1 MNTSTLSRRTFLRG
15 VGVCV
20 GLPFLEAMA
29 SGASEAGTPVKPPL
43 RLGWVYFPNGM
54 VRDFWTPEGE
64 GRDFRF
70 NKSNAPLEAVREDIT
85 LITNLAHD
93 KARPNGDGPGAHARD
108 GATYL
113 TGVQAKKTGGKDV
126 YLGISIDQVIA
137 RDLGR
142 QTRLPSLELGTE
154 PARTEGR
161 CDSGYSC
168 IYTSNISWRSPTQPS
183 GVEISPRRAF
193 DRLFGVPGEEGA
205 AFRARSLDRRSVLD
219 FVTSETTR
227 LKSQLGAADRRKL
240 AEYLDSVRTIEKQ
253 IAQAEA
259 MPPLNVPPEHRPA
272 EEYPADF
279 LTHIRLMYDLIALA
293 WQMDATRVFTFMF
306 ANSQTN
312 RVYDNLGIRSGH
324 HQLTHSTGQ
333 EKELQKIDEF
343 TVAEFARFIAKLKS
357 IPEGTGTLLDHCL
370 VTLGSGMG
378 DGRIH
383 DHHEIPTVVAGHAGG
398 TVPGGRLLKLR
409 QETPM
414 CNLFVTQAKLAG
426 LRLAKFGDSTGEL
439 TELVN

>member
-1 MNTSTLSRRTFLRG
+1 MNQLTLSRRTFLRG
-15 VGVCV
+15 MGVAV
-20 GLPFLEAMA
+20 GLPLLEAMLPGGYA
-29 SGASEAGTPVKPPL
+29 AAATTPAPL

-64 GRDFRF
+64 GRDFKF
-70 NKSNAPLEAVREDIT
+70 NKSNAPLAGVREHVT
-85 LITNLAHD
+85 LISHLAHD
-93 KARPNGDGPGAHARD
+93 KARPNGDGNGAHARE

-113 TGVQAKKTGGKDV
+113 TGAQAKKTGGKDV
-126 YLGISIDQVIA
+126 YLGVSIDQVVAKQIG
-137 RDLGR
+137 RD
-142 QTRLPSLELGTE
+142 TRLPSLELGTE

-168 IYTSNISWRSPTQPS
+168 IYLSNISWRSPTQPS

-205 AFRARSLDRRSVLD
+205 AFRARAADRRSVLD
-219 FVTSETTR
+219 FVAEDTKR
-227 LKSQLGAADRRKL
+227 LTVQLGASDRRKL
-240 AEYLDSVRTIEKQ
+240 TEYLESVRAIEKQ
-253 IAQAEA
+253 IAQAESA
-259 MPPLNVPPEHRPA
+259 PPVPVAADQRPA
-272 EEYPADF
+272 SEMPADF
-279 LTHIRLMYDLIALA
+279 VTHVRLMYDLMVLA
-293 WQMDATRVFTFMF
+293 WQTDVTRVITFMF

-312 RVYDNLGIRSGH
+312 RVYENLGVRSGH

-333 EKELQKIDEF
+333 EKDLQKIDEF
-343 TVAEFARFIAKLKS
+343 TVAEFARFVAKLKS

-370 VTLGSGMG
+370 ITLGSGLG

-398 TVPGGRLLKLR
+398 RVPGGRHIKLGK
-409 QETPM
+409 ETPM

-426 LRLAKFGDSTGEL
+426 LKLDKFGDSTGEL
-439 TELVN
+439 NQLVK